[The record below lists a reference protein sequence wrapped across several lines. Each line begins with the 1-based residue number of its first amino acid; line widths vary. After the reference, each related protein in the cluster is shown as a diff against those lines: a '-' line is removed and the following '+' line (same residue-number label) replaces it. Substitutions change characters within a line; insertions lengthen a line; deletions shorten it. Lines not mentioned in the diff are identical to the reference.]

1 MRPTQEELEDLSLAC
16 QRLWELDENRLE
28 PDKHYDINV
37 QEGKSIHNITD
48 GAGGCL
54 FAKVSDVIWK
64 KPTFLIFYHLLDN
77 YTRLFPYADA
87 CQNSIP

>member
-16 QRLWELDENRLE
+16 QRLWDLDDNRLE
-28 PDKHYDINV
+28 PDKHYDTNV
-37 QEGKSIHNITD
+37 QEGKNIRAITD
-48 GAGGCL
+48 AAHGNL

-77 YTRLFPYADA
+77 YSR
-87 CQNSIP
+87 